1 MNYKLVIENIIN
13 TQNGITTSGR
23 DNWDRLLG
31 CDQAL
36 RAILADMQQHEAEK
50 EAEKAE
56 KDQEE

>member
-31 CDQAL
+31 RDQAL
-36 RAILADMQQHEAEK
+36 RAILADMQQHEVEK